1 MPGHFILVGMIIEGR
16 LCIRSSSNLRM
27 AITFST
33 LLNGKP
39 ATIVIVRFIEV
50 SILGVLGIVI
60 IYWWSICMLES
71 FLEGSLSNMV
81 ILLVWRLGSLLH
93 AILMI
98 IFVPILIVMTIVEV
112 RPIVKVFVRIV
123 MLIITLARVLLLV

>member
-1 MPGHFILVGMIIEGR
+1 MPAHFILVGMIIEGR

-50 SILGVLGIVI
+50 SILGVLGIVFI
-60 IYWWSICMLES
+60 HWWSICMLES